1 MTHDL
6 YDLLETTPEPATP
19 VRPMVRIRAAL
30 PQGWGTGPRAPRTA
44 LEAAQ
49 LLQDAG
55 HQVCLVSDGDHTC
68 ITSGRPSLVD
78 LP

>member
-1 MTHDL
+1 MIHDVL
-6 YDLLETTPEPATP
+6 HTIPELGIV
-19 VRPMVRIRAAL
+19 VRPVARITAVR
-30 PQGWGTGPRAPRTA
+30 PKGWGTGPRAPRTA

-49 LLQDAG
+49 HLQAEG

-68 ITSGRPSLVD
+68 LTNGRPSLVD

>member
-6 YDLLETTPEPATP
+6 YDIFQVTPEPATFARP
-19 VRPMVRIRAAL
+19 VVRIRAAL
-30 PQGWGTGPRAPRTA
+30 PEGWGTGPRAPRTA

-49 LLQDAG
+49 LLHAAG

-68 ITSGRPSLVD
+68 ITNDRPSLVD

>member
-1 MTHDL
+1 MSHDVL
-6 YDLLETTPEPATP
+6 YTIPELGIV
-19 VRPMVRIRAAL
+19 VRPVARIMAAL
-30 PQGWGTGPRAPRTA
+30 PKGWGTGPRAPRTA

-49 LLQDAG
+49 LLQDQG

-68 ITSGRPSLVD
+68 LTNGLPSLVD

>member
-6 YDLLETTPEPATP
+6 YDLLEVTPEPATP
-19 VRPMVRIRAAL
+19 VRPFVRIRAAL

-44 LEAAQ
+44 LEAAR
-49 LLQDAG
+49 LLQAAG
-55 HQVCLVSDGDHTC
+55 HQVCLVSNGDHTC
-68 ITSGRPSLVD
+68 ITGDRPSLVD

>member
-1 MTHDL
+1 VSHDVL
-6 YDLLETTPEPATP
+6 YTIPELGIVLRP
-19 VRPMVRIRAAL
+19 VARITAAL
-30 PQGWGTGPRAPRTA
+30 PEGWGTGPRAPRTA
-44 LEAAQ
+44 FEAAR

-68 ITSGRPSLVD
+68 LTDDRPSLVD